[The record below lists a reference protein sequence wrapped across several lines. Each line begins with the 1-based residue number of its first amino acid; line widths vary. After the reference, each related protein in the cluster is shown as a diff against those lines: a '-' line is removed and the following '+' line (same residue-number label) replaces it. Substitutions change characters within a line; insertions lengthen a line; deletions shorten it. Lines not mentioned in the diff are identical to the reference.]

1 MVNLWFR
8 NPRALSW
15 KIIMDVDK
23 KIEELNAEIIN
34 CFSKETIM
42 STVKSQILREWAK
55 EFPIYSDIHFFVNM
69 IFSEADEIKMKTEA
83 LINIEKPNAY
93 LCLDAL
99 TQYIEKDSRAMIIR
113 RKLEDY
119 LVKDETQK
127 CNE

>member
-1 MVNLWFR
+1 MVKLLFR

-15 KIIMDVDK
+15 RNIMDVDK
-23 KIEELNAEIIN
+23 KIEELTAEIIN
-34 CFSKETIM
+34 CFSNEKIM
-42 STVKSQILREWAK
+42 SAVKTQILREWAK

-69 IFSEADEIKMKTEA
+69 IFSEVDEIKMKTEV

-99 TQYIEKDSRAMIIR
+99 TQYIEKDSRAMNIR

-119 LVKDETQK
+119 LVKDETRK
-127 CNE
+127 M